1 MKCFRCTSEG
11 TEPII
16 LRGQYYQLCPTCAQP
31 ITAHITSTPTLTRDA
46 IQTPF
51 PILSR
56 GKVFKIVACGEAWN
70 PSWWSFSDELETRE
84 LWWDIKPGD
93 VVADVGADFGSYT
106 LSALAQ
112 GAAHV
117 FSWSP
122 PFKVPGDPI
131 ECDTM
136 MRSAMLNGW
145 GNDRLSLFASGL
157 WSEPGWLSCLDWQEG
172 SVYMPTEEMARARGG
187 IVFPV
192 VPLDSLGLS
201 RLDFLKVDTE
211 GAELHVLR
219 GAQETLRRC
228 RPAVMLEHHY
238 HIDPAC
244 EDKCREFLATLG
256 YRQSGETRKHHTVA
270 HSLYRVE
277 K

>member
-1 MKCFRCTSEG
+1 MKCFRCPAETHLSVSLPSG
-11 TEPII
+11 TYAICESCLRPII
-16 LRGQYYQLCPTCAQP
+16 
-31 ITAHITSTPTLTRDA
+31 AHVTSTPTLTREA
-46 IQTPF
+46 ISTPF
-51 PILSR
+51 PVLSR
-56 GKVFKIVACGEAWN
+56 GKVFNVMAACEMWS

-157 WSEPGWLSCLDWQEG
+157 WSEPGFLACKDWQQG
-172 SVYMPTEEMARARGG
+172 SAYFSNMVAAEEHGG
-187 IVFPV
+187 IVFSV
-192 VPLDSLGLS
+192 IPLDVIGMS

-256 YRQSGETRKHHTVA
+256 YRQSGETRQHHTVA
-270 HSLYRVE
+270 HSLYVWMP
-277 K
+277 